1 MLFFFSSRRRHT
13 RCALVTGVQTCSSDL
28 TIVPEI
34 TIDQGRDYA
43 DKRRAG
49 KIGWVDE
56 DGKRRG
62 YRKADDGTIRRE
74 LGGILVPAI
83 SHAVKSKRLKEADV
97 PHIEMPPEPEARDR
111 WLTDAERERLLSAAM
126 TVYVTSK
133 GGPRGG
139 TPSWQ
144 RAKHLPRIYRFI
156 ALALDTAARKEAI
169 ETLTWFQVDL
179 ERGKKIGRESC
190 REGGG
195 QTG

>member
-1 MLFFFSSRRRHT
+1 MRISDWSSD
-13 RCALVTGVQTCSSDL
+13 VCSSDL
-28 TIVPEI
+28 
-34 TIDQGRDYA
+34 YA

-126 TVYVTSK
+126 TVYATSK

-139 TPSWQ
+139 TPAGPGAEE
-144 RAKHLPRIYRFI
+144 RRG
-156 ALALDTAARKEAI
+156 RKE
-169 ETLTWFQVDL
+169 
-179 ERGKKIGRESC
+179 
-190 REGGG
+190 
-195 QTG
+195 

>member
-1 MLFFFSSRRRHT
+1 
-13 RCALVTGVQTCSSDL
+13 
-28 TIVPEI
+28 
-34 TIDQGRDYA
+34 
-43 DKRRAG
+43 
-49 KIGWVDE
+49 
-56 DGKRRG
+56 
-62 YRKADDGTIRRE
+62 
-74 LGGILVPAI
+74 
-83 SHAVKSKRLKEADV
+83 
-97 PHIEMPPEPEARDR
+97 MPPEPEARDR

-179 ERGKKIGRESC
+179 EPCQRRPPIAMRSEEHTSDLQSLMRISYAVFCLKKKK
-190 REGGG
+190 
-195 QTG
+195 THTT